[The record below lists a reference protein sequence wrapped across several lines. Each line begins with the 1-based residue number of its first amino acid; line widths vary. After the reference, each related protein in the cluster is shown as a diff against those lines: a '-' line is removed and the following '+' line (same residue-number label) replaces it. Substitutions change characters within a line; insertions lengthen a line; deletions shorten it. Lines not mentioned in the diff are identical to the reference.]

1 MNKHS
6 LLFYIS
12 LFFIFLLLVINT
24 LFFVQYR
31 LEKNQAIEA
40 LAKRFHDSE
49 RVLHLSRMDMLPFKE
64 AKERLYTILQV
75 ELLHENEV
83 GDLSSAQILK
93 KEREMTIYAQ
103 GDDAYCIVDD
113 KPRNMKIYLKYV
125 QYHPESNYL
134 IIMALLINLSLFLF
148 YFYILQRL
156 KPLKIL
162 KNKIVRFA
170 EGDLTVST
178 HVTGKDEI
186 AEVSNEF
193 NNAIEKIRTLQD
205 SRKLFLRNIMHELKT
220 PIAKGKLITDLMD
233 DAKNQER
240 LKRIFRRFEYLLSEF
255 TKIERVTSNAMTLNK
270 KRYRVMDILEN
281 AFDIMMIEMHAIDIE
296 VHANLEIDA
305 DYDLMS
311 IVLKN
316 LIDNAMKYGK
326 GRAKVI
332 LYHDRIVIE
341 SQGEKLENISF
352 DKVFNR
358 SYEDSSKGLGLG
370 LYISKNIVKKH
381 GYRLDYAHHEGK
393 NRFIISF

>member
-12 LFFIFLLLVINT
+12 LFFLFLILVINT

-40 LAKRFHDSE
+40 LTKRFHDSE
-49 RVLHLSRMDMLPFKE
+49 RVLHLSRMDMLPFDA
-64 AKERLYTILQV
+64 AKERLYAILQV
-75 ELLHENEV
+75 ELLHANEV
-83 GDLSSAQILK
+83 GDLSGASMLK
-93 KEREMTIYAQ
+93 REKEMTIYAQ
-103 GDDAYCIVDD
+103 GDDTYCILDD
-113 KPRNMKIYLKYV
+113 KPRHMKIYLKYAH
-125 QYHPESNYL
+125 YHPESNYL
-134 IIMALLINLSLFLF
+134 IIMALLINLALFLF

-170 EGDLTVST
+170 EGDLTVNT
-178 HVTGKDEI
+178 HVKGKDEI

-193 NNAIEKIRTLQD
+193 NNAIVKIKALQD

-233 DAKNQER
+233 DTKNQER
-240 LKRIFRRFEYLLSEF
+240 LKRIFMRFEYLLAEF

-270 KRYRVMDILEN
+270 KRYRVIDILDN
-281 AFDIMMIEMHAIDIE
+281 AFDILMIEMHAIDIE
-296 VHANLEIDA
+296 EHANLEIDA
-305 DYDLMS
+305 DYELMS

-341 SQGEKLENISF
+341 SKGEKLENISF

-358 SYEDSSKGLGLG
+358 SYEDSAKGLGLG

-381 GYRLDYAHHEGK
+381 GYHLDYVHHEGK